1 MRRSVTLILL
11 TLIALV
17 ILASCADPVPDVTP
31 DAPKTS
37 TATQEPEVNTPTTE
51 PPPTA
56 TTEPQAAI
64 VNGKPISLAEYER
77 QVARYEASM
86 LTAGQDLDTEEGK
99 QALAQGRQWV
109 LDLMI
114 EQTLIEQAAAK
125 QGIMISDETLDTT
138 IASLRSEIG
147 EEDFNEWLEKEEMT
161 LEEMRERLRSDMTAT
176 QMANQIAES
185 VPTVTEHIHARH
197 ILVDTQEEA
206 QRIRNLIL
214 AGGDFET
221 LARTYSQDIST
232 RDVGG
237 NLSFFPAGV
246 LTSVEVEQAAF
257 ALEPG
262 QVSEVISSNLG
273 FHIVQVVS
281 SDPNRE
287 IDPENLRLLRDKA
300 VRDWLNDLK
309 LSGDIQIFV
318 LDTP

>member
-17 ILASCADPVPDVTP
+17 ILTSCADPVPDVTL

-125 QGIMISDETLDTT
+125 QGIMISDETLDAT
-138 IASLRSEIG
+138 IASLRTEIG
-147 EEDFNEWLEKEEMT
+147 
-161 LEEMRERLRSDMTAT
+161 
-176 QMANQIAES
+176 
-185 VPTVTEHIHARH
+185 
-197 ILVDTQEEA
+197 
-206 QRIRNLIL
+206 
-214 AGGDFET
+214 
-221 LARTYSQDIST
+221 
-232 RDVGG
+232 
-237 NLSFFPAGV
+237 
-246 LTSVEVEQAAF
+246 
-257 ALEPG
+257 
-262 QVSEVISSNLG
+262 
-273 FHIVQVVS
+273 
-281 SDPNRE
+281 
-287 IDPENLRLLRDKA
+287 
-300 VRDWLNDLK
+300 
-309 LSGDIQIFV
+309 
-318 LDTP
+318 